1 MPVTLF
7 SSSCVLSQHLSPPT
21 SRRRLRFPT
30 FFFLPALIV
39 SPSCRRLRSDHRPD
53 RSRHLTRPLPAVA
66 HVARTTLRCADT
78 HCHESRRVES
88 LTERRDATATMLDAS
103 RPAHETILC
112 VTGGRTRLSSPSLS
126 IYISI
131 YLSIY
136 LPTYLPT

>member
-1 MPVTLF
+1 MRPLATPFTTNVSATSSF
-7 SSSCVLSQHLSPPT
+7 SD
-21 SRRRLRFPT
+21 

-39 SPSCRRLRSDHRPD
+39 SPSCRRLRSDHCPD

-126 IYISI
+126 IYI
-131 YLSIY
+131 LSIY
-136 LPTYLPT
+136 LPTYPPTHLTS